1 MGRQRG
7 AGRKKGKEGRRKE
20 VRERRRKGKG
30 RKEKVSLSL
39 VNLSFIV
46 HSVSHKQTRR
56 DRRDVTAFFC
66 LRLSAH
72 SQWREELGLGLSFI
86 RLTIPP

>member
-1 MGRQRG
+1 M
-7 AGRKKGKEGRRKE
+7 RKKGKEGRRKE
-20 VRERRRKGKG
+20 VRERGRKGKG

-39 VNLSFIV
+39 VSLSFIV

-56 DRRDVTAFFC
+56 NRRDVTAFC

-72 SQWREELGLGLSFI
+72 SQWRKELGLGLSFI